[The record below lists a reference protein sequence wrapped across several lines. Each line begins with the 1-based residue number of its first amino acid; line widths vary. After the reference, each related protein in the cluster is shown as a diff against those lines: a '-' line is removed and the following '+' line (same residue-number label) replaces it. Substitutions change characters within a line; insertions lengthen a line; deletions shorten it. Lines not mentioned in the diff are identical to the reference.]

1 MIFPKKRKQYLKGNI
16 PFCVYQHFLLFL
28 HANKQMPLISPKNNI
43 MKKII
48 FLLTAILL
56 ATSTSV
62 MAQQEQNDKQTEKE
76 AKKAKK
82 AAKKAAKE
90 AEKLL
95 LFEQAAQAM
104 NDRKFLYKIDRIQ
117 IDNGRFTPTDNR
129 SSFLELN
136 DSVTASQMDTGSTY
150 MTPELI
156 YGSITE
162 FESSTDNKG
171 NLIIK
176 FVLKEKT
183 SIIPQ
188 NITMKLEYGSNECAM
203 TIAERKGTRK
213 YIRGTIVPLG
223 SEVIFRG
230 TPVIY

>member
-1 MIFPKKRKQYLKGNI
+1 
-16 PFCVYQHFLLFL
+16 
-28 HANKQMPLISPKNNI
+28 

-48 FLLTAILL
+48 FLLTVILL
-56 ATSTSV
+56 ATNSSV
-62 MAQQEQNDKQTEKE
+62 MAQQEPDNKKAKKEAKKAEKE
-76 AKKAKK
+76 AKKA
-82 AAKKAAKE
+82 AKQ

-95 LFEQAAQAM
+95 IFEQAAQAM
-104 NDRKFLYKIDRIQ
+104 NERKFLYKIDRIQ

-129 SSFLELN
+129 SSFFELN
-136 DSVTASQMDTGSTY
+136 DTITASQLDAGSTY
-150 MTPELI
+150 STPKLI
-156 YGSITE
+156 YGSISD
-162 FESSTDNKG
+162 FESSTDKKG

-176 FVLKEKT
+176 FVLREKT
-183 SIIPQ
+183 SIIPK

>member
-1 MIFPKKRKQYLKGNI
+1 
-16 PFCVYQHFLLFL
+16 
-28 HANKQMPLISPKNNI
+28 
-43 MKKII
+43 MKKIML
-48 FLLTAILL
+48 LLTIIMLAIN
-56 ATSTSV
+56 TNV
-62 MAQQEQNDKQTEKE
+62 MAQQELDDKKAKKEAKKAEKE
-76 AKKAKK
+76 AKKA
-82 AAKKAAKE
+82 AKQ

-95 LFEQAAQAM
+95 IFEQAAQAM
-104 NDRKFLYKIDRIQ
+104 NERKFLYKIDRIQ

-129 SSFLELN
+129 SSFFELN
-136 DSVTASQMDTGSTY
+136 DTITASQLDAGSTY
-150 MTPELI
+150 STPKLI
-156 YGSITE
+156 YGSISD
-162 FESSTDNKG
+162 FESSTDKKG

-176 FVLKEKT
+176 FVLREKT
-183 SIIPQ
+183 SIIPK

>member
-1 MIFPKKRKQYLKGNI
+1 
-16 PFCVYQHFLLFL
+16 
-28 HANKQMPLISPKNNI
+28 

-48 FLLTAILL
+48 FILTIALF
-56 ATSTSV
+56 AVSSNA
-62 MAQQEQNDKQTEKE
+62 MAQQEQNDKQAKKEAKKAEKE
-76 AKKAKK
+76 AKKA
-82 AAKKAAKE
+82 AKQ

-117 IDNGRFTPTDNR
+117 VDNGRFTPTDNR

-136 DSVTASQMDTGSTY
+136 DSVTASQIDSGSTY
-150 MTPELI
+150 STPQI
-156 YGSITE
+156 VYGNISD
-162 FESSTDNKG
+162 FKSSTDKKG
-171 NLIIK
+171 NLIIQ
-176 FVLKEKT
+176 FVLREKT
-183 SIIPQ
+183 NIIPQ
-188 NITMKLEYGSNECAM
+188 NITMRLEYGSNECAM

-223 SEVIFRG
+223 SEIMFKG

>member
-1 MIFPKKRKQYLKGNI
+1 
-16 PFCVYQHFLLFL
+16 
-28 HANKQMPLISPKNNI
+28 

-48 FLLTAILL
+48 YLFTVILLT
-56 ATSTSV
+56 TSTNV
-62 MAQQEQNDKQTEKE
+62 MAQQEQKDKRTGKE
-76 AKKAKK
+76 AKKAQKEAQK
-82 AAKKAAKE
+82 AAKKIAKQ

-95 LFEQAAQAM
+95 LFEQAAKAM
-104 NDRKFLYKIDRIQ
+104 NERKFVYKIDRIQ

-129 SSFLELN
+129 SSFFELN

-150 MTPELI
+150 STPKLI
-156 YGSITE
+156 YGSISD
-162 FESSTDNKG
+162 FESSTDKKG

-188 NITMKLEYGSNECAM
+188 NITMKLEYESNECAM

-223 SEVIFRG
+223 SEIIFRG

>member
-1 MIFPKKRKQYLKGNI
+1 
-16 PFCVYQHFLLFL
+16 
-28 HANKQMPLISPKNNI
+28 
-43 MKKII
+43 
-48 FLLTAILL
+48 
-56 ATSTSV
+56 
-62 MAQQEQNDKQTEKE
+62 MAQQELDDKKAKKEAKKAEKE
-76 AKKAKK
+76 AKKA
-82 AAKKAAKE
+82 AKQ

-95 LFEQAAQAM
+95 IFEQAAQTM
-104 NDRKFLYKIDRIQ
+104 NERKFLYKIDRIQ

-129 SSFLELN
+129 SSFFELN
-136 DSVTASQMDTGSTY
+136 DTITASQLDAGSTY
-150 MTPELI
+150 STPKLI
-156 YGSITE
+156 YGSISD
-162 FESSTDNKG
+162 FESSTDKKG

-176 FVLKEKT
+176 FVLREKT

-188 NITMKLEYGSNECAM
+188 NITMKLEYGSNECGM

>member
-1 MIFPKKRKQYLKGNI
+1 
-16 PFCVYQHFLLFL
+16 
-28 HANKQMPLISPKNNI
+28 

-48 FLLTAILL
+48 FLMTVILL
-56 ATSTSV
+56 ATNSSV
-62 MAQQEQNDKQTEKE
+62 MAQQEPDNKKAKKEAKKAEKE
-76 AKKAKK
+76 AKKA
-82 AAKKAAKE
+82 AKQ

-95 LFEQAAQAM
+95 IFEQAAQAM
-104 NDRKFLYKIDRIQ
+104 NERKFLYKIDRIQ

-129 SSFLELN
+129 SSFFELN
-136 DSVTASQMDTGSTY
+136 DTITASQLDAGSTY
-150 MTPELI
+150 STPKLI
-156 YGSITE
+156 YGSISD
-162 FESSTDNKG
+162 FESSTDKKG

-176 FVLKEKT
+176 FVLREKT
-183 SIIPQ
+183 SIIPK

-223 SEVIFRG
+223 REIIFKG

>member
-1 MIFPKKRKQYLKGNI
+1 MRLPTIFINLAMQKRTNAPNHLN
-16 PFCVYQHFLLFL
+16 
-28 HANKQMPLISPKNNI
+28 NKV

-56 ATSTSV
+56 VTSTSV
-62 MAQQEQNDKQTEKE
+62 MAQQTDDKKAKKEAKKAEKE
-76 AKKAKK
+76 AKKA
-82 AAKKAAKE
+82 AKQ

-104 NDRKFLYKIDRIQ
+104 NERKFLYKIDRIQ

-150 MTPELI
+150 STPKLI
-156 YGSITE
+156 YGSISD
-162 FESSTDNKG
+162 FESSTDKKG

-188 NITMKLEYGSNECAM
+188 NITMKLEYASNECAM

>member
-1 MIFPKKRKQYLKGNI
+1 
-16 PFCVYQHFLLFL
+16 
-28 HANKQMPLISPKNNI
+28 
-43 MKKII
+43 MKKIMP
-48 FLLTAILL
+48 LLTIIMLAIN
-56 ATSTSV
+56 TNV
-62 MAQQEQNDKQTEKE
+62 MAQQVLDDKKAKKEAKKAEKE
-76 AKKAKK
+76 AKKA
-82 AAKKAAKE
+82 AKQ

-95 LFEQAAQAM
+95 IFEQAAQAM
-104 NDRKFLYKIDRIQ
+104 NERKFLYKIDRIQ

-129 SSFLELN
+129 SSFFELN
-136 DSVTASQMDTGSTY
+136 DTITASQLDAGSTY
-150 MTPELI
+150 STPKLI
-156 YGSITE
+156 YGSISD
-162 FESSTDNKG
+162 FESSTDKKG

-176 FVLKEKT
+176 FVLREKT

>member
-1 MIFPKKRKQYLKGNI
+1 
-16 PFCVYQHFLLFL
+16 
-28 HANKQMPLISPKNNI
+28 MPLISQNNNI

-48 FLLTAILL
+48 FILTAILL

-62 MAQQEQNDKQTEKE
+62 MAQQEQNDKQAEKE
-76 AKKAKK
+76 AKK
-82 AAKKAAKE
+82 AKKAAKE

-223 SEVIFRG
+223 SEIIFRG

>member
-1 MIFPKKRKQYLKGNI
+1 
-16 PFCVYQHFLLFL
+16 
-28 HANKQMPLISPKNNI
+28 
-43 MKKII
+43 
-48 FLLTAILL
+48 
-56 ATSTSV
+56 
-62 MAQQEQNDKQTEKE
+62 MAQQEQKDKRTGKE
-76 AKKAKK
+76 AKKAQKEAQK
-82 AAKKAAKE
+82 AAKKIAKQ

-95 LFEQAAQAM
+95 LFEQAAKAM
-104 NDRKFLYKIDRIQ
+104 NERKFVYKIDRIQ

-129 SSFLELN
+129 SSFFELN

-150 MTPELI
+150 STPKLI
-156 YGSITE
+156 YGSISD
-162 FESSTDNKG
+162 FESSTDKKG

-188 NITMKLEYGSNECAM
+188 NITMKLEYESNECAM

-223 SEVIFRG
+223 SEIIFRG

>member
-1 MIFPKKRKQYLKGNI
+1 MT
-16 PFCVYQHFLLFL
+16 V
-28 HANKQMPLISPKNNI
+28 
-43 MKKII
+43 
-48 FLLTAILL
+48 ILL
-56 ATSTSV
+56 ATNSSV
-62 MAQQEQNDKQTEKE
+62 MAQQEPDNKKAKKEAKKAEKE
-76 AKKAKK
+76 AKKA
-82 AAKKAAKE
+82 AKQ

-104 NDRKFLYKIDRIQ
+104 NERKFLYKIDRIQ

-136 DSVTASQMDTGSTY
+136 DSVTASQMDTGLTYST
-150 MTPELI
+150 PKLI
-156 YGSITE
+156 YGNISD
-162 FESSTDNKG
+162 FESSTDKKG

-188 NITMKLEYGSNECAM
+188 NITMKLEYASNECAM

>member
-1 MIFPKKRKQYLKGNI
+1 
-16 PFCVYQHFLLFL
+16 
-28 HANKQMPLISPKNNI
+28 
-43 MKKII
+43 MKKIML
-48 FLLTAILL
+48 LLTIIMLAIN
-56 ATSTSV
+56 TNV
-62 MAQQEQNDKQTEKE
+62 MAQQELDDKKAKKEAKKAEKE
-76 AKKAKK
+76 AKKA
-82 AAKKAAKE
+82 AKQ

-95 LFEQAAQAM
+95 IFEQAAQAM
-104 NDRKFLYKIDRIQ
+104 NERKFLYKIDRIQ

-129 SSFLELN
+129 SSFFELN
-136 DSVTASQMDTGSTY
+136 DTITASQLDAGSTY
-150 MTPELI
+150 STPKLI
-156 YGSITE
+156 YGSISD
-162 FESSTDNKG
+162 FESSTDKKG

-176 FVLKEKT
+176 FVLREKT

>member
-1 MIFPKKRKQYLKGNI
+1 
-16 PFCVYQHFLLFL
+16 
-28 HANKQMPLISPKNNI
+28 
-43 MKKII
+43 MKKIML
-48 FLLTAILL
+48 LLTIIMLAIN
-56 ATSTSV
+56 TNV
-62 MAQQEQNDKQTEKE
+62 MAQQELDDKKAKKEAKKAEKE
-76 AKKAKK
+76 AKKA
-82 AAKKAAKE
+82 AKQ

-95 LFEQAAQAM
+95 IFEQAAQAM
-104 NDRKFLYKIDRIQ
+104 NERKFLYKIDRIQ

-129 SSFLELN
+129 SSFFELN
-136 DSVTASQMDTGSTY
+136 DTITASQLDVGSTY
-150 MTPELI
+150 STPKLI
-156 YGSITE
+156 YGSISD
-162 FESSTDNKG
+162 FESSTDKKG

-176 FVLKEKT
+176 FVLREKT
-183 SIIPQ
+183 SIIPK

>member
-1 MIFPKKRKQYLKGNI
+1 
-16 PFCVYQHFLLFL
+16 
-28 HANKQMPLISPKNNI
+28 
-43 MKKII
+43 MKKIML
-48 FLLTAILL
+48 LLTIIMLAIN
-56 ATSTSV
+56 TNV
-62 MAQQEQNDKQTEKE
+62 MAQQELEDKKAKKEAKKAEKE
-76 AKKAKK
+76 AKKA
-82 AAKKAAKE
+82 AKQ

-95 LFEQAAQAM
+95 IFEQAAQAM
-104 NDRKFLYKIDRIQ
+104 NERKFLYKIDRIQ

-129 SSFLELN
+129 SSFFELN
-136 DSVTASQMDTGSTY
+136 DTITASQLDAGSTY
-150 MTPELI
+150 STPKLI
-156 YGSITE
+156 YGSISD
-162 FESSTDNKG
+162 FESSTDKKG

-176 FVLKEKT
+176 FVLREKT
-183 SIIPQ
+183 SIIPK

>member
-1 MIFPKKRKQYLKGNI
+1 
-16 PFCVYQHFLLFL
+16 
-28 HANKQMPLISPKNNI
+28 
-43 MKKII
+43 MKKIML
-48 FLLTAILL
+48 LLTIIMLAIN
-56 ATSTSV
+56 TNV
-62 MAQQEQNDKQTEKE
+62 MAQQELDDKKAKKEAKKAEKE
-76 AKKAKK
+76 AKKA
-82 AAKKAAKE
+82 AKQ

-95 LFEQAAQAM
+95 IFEQAAQAM
-104 NDRKFLYKIDRIQ
+104 NERKFLYKINRIQ

-129 SSFLELN
+129 SSFFELN
-136 DSVTASQMDTGSTY
+136 DTITASQLDAGSTY
-150 MTPELI
+150 STPKLI
-156 YGSITE
+156 YGSISD
-162 FESSTDNKG
+162 FESSTDKKG

-176 FVLKEKT
+176 FVLREKT
-183 SIIPQ
+183 SIIPK

>member
-1 MIFPKKRKQYLKGNI
+1 
-16 PFCVYQHFLLFL
+16 
-28 HANKQMPLISPKNNI
+28 

-48 FLLTAILL
+48 FLLTVILL
-56 ATSTSV
+56 ATNSSV
-62 MAQQEQNDKQTEKE
+62 MAQQEPDNKKAKKEAKKAEKE
-76 AKKAKK
+76 AKKA
-82 AAKKAAKE
+82 AKQ

-104 NDRKFLYKIDRIQ
+104 NERKFLYKIDRIQ

-136 DSVTASQMDTGSTY
+136 DSVTASQLDAGSTY
-150 MTPELI
+150 STPKLI
-156 YGSITE
+156 YGSISD
-162 FESSTDNKG
+162 FESSTDKKG

-188 NITMKLEYGSNECAM
+188 NITMKLEYASNECAM

>member
-1 MIFPKKRKQYLKGNI
+1 
-16 PFCVYQHFLLFL
+16 
-28 HANKQMPLISPKNNI
+28 
-43 MKKII
+43 MKKIML
-48 FLLTAILL
+48 LLTIIMLAIN
-56 ATSTSV
+56 TNV
-62 MAQQEQNDKQTEKE
+62 MAQQEIDDKKAKIEPKKAEKE
-76 AKKAKK
+76 AKKA
-82 AAKKAAKE
+82 AKQ

-95 LFEQAAQAM
+95 IFEQAAQAM
-104 NDRKFLYKIDRIQ
+104 NERKFLYKINRIQ

-129 SSFLELN
+129 SSFFELN
-136 DSVTASQMDTGSTY
+136 DTITASQLDAGSTY
-150 MTPELI
+150 STPKLI
-156 YGSITE
+156 YGSISD
-162 FESSTDNKG
+162 FESSTDKKG

-176 FVLKEKT
+176 FVLREKT
-183 SIIPQ
+183 SIIPK

>member
-1 MIFPKKRKQYLKGNI
+1 MR
-16 PFCVYQHFLLFL
+16 
-28 HANKQMPLISPKNNI
+28 
-43 MKKII
+43 KII
-48 FLLTAILL
+48 FLLITILL
-56 ATSTSV
+56 VSSTSV
-62 MAQQEQNDKQTEKE
+62 MAQQKQNDKEAKKEAKRAEKE
-76 AKKAKK
+76 AKKA
-82 AAKKAAKE
+82 AKQ

-95 LFEQAAQAM
+95 LFEEAAQAM
-104 NDRKFLYKIDRIQ
+104 KERKFLYKIDRIQ

-136 DSVTASQMDTGSTY
+136 DSVTASQMDMGSTY
-150 MTPELI
+150 STPKLI
-156 YGSITE
+156 YGRISD
-162 FESSTDNKG
+162 FESSTDKKG

-183 SIIPQ
+183 SIIPK
-188 NITMKLEYGSNECAM
+188 NIIMKLEYESNECAM

-213 YIRGTIVPLG
+213 YIRGTVVPLG

>member
-1 MIFPKKRKQYLKGNI
+1 
-16 PFCVYQHFLLFL
+16 
-28 HANKQMPLISPKNNI
+28 MPLISQNNNI

-48 FLLTAILL
+48 FILTAILL

-76 AKKAKK
+76 AKK
-82 AAKKAAKE
+82 AKKAAKE

-223 SEVIFRG
+223 SEIIFRG

>member
-1 MIFPKKRKQYLKGNI
+1 
-16 PFCVYQHFLLFL
+16 
-28 HANKQMPLISPKNNI
+28 
-43 MKKII
+43 MKKIML
-48 FLLTAILL
+48 LLTIIMLAIN
-56 ATSTSV
+56 TNV
-62 MAQQEQNDKQTEKE
+62 MAQQELEDKKAKKEAKKAEKE
-76 AKKAKK
+76 AKKA
-82 AAKKAAKE
+82 AKQ

-95 LFEQAAQAM
+95 IFEQAAQAM
-104 NDRKFLYKIDRIQ
+104 NERKFLYKIDRIQ

-129 SSFLELN
+129 SSFFELN
-136 DSVTASQMDTGSTY
+136 DTITASQLDAGSTY
-150 MTPELI
+150 STPKLI
-156 YGSITE
+156 YGSISD
-162 FESSTDNKG
+162 FESSTDKKG

-176 FVLKEKT
+176 FVLREKT

>member
-1 MIFPKKRKQYLKGNI
+1 
-16 PFCVYQHFLLFL
+16 
-28 HANKQMPLISPKNNI
+28 MPLISQNNNI

-48 FLLTAILL
+48 FILTAILL

-76 AKKAKK
+76 AKK
-82 AAKKAAKE
+82 AKKAAKE

>member
-1 MIFPKKRKQYLKGNI
+1 
-16 PFCVYQHFLLFL
+16 
-28 HANKQMPLISPKNNI
+28 
-43 MKKII
+43 MKKIML
-48 FLLTAILL
+48 LLTIIMLAIN
-56 ATSTSV
+56 TNV
-62 MAQQEQNDKQTEKE
+62 MAQQELDDKKAKKEAKKAEKE
-76 AKKAKK
+76 AKKAEKQ
-82 AAKKAAKE
+82 

-95 LFEQAAQAM
+95 KFEQAAQAM
-104 NDRKFLYKIDRIQ
+104 NERKFLYKIDRIQ

-129 SSFLELN
+129 SSFFELN
-136 DSVTASQMDTGSTY
+136 DTITASQLDAGSTY
-150 MTPELI
+150 STPKLI
-156 YGSITE
+156 YGSISD
-162 FESSTDNKG
+162 FESSTDKKG

-176 FVLKEKT
+176 FVLREKT
-183 SIIPQ
+183 SIIPK

>member
-1 MIFPKKRKQYLKGNI
+1 
-16 PFCVYQHFLLFL
+16 
-28 HANKQMPLISPKNNI
+28 

-48 FLLTAILL
+48 FLMTVILL
-56 ATSTSV
+56 ATNSSV
-62 MAQQEQNDKQTEKE
+62 MAQQEPDNKKAKKEAKKAEKE
-76 AKKAKK
+76 AKKA
-82 AAKKAAKE
+82 AKQ

-104 NDRKFLYKIDRIQ
+104 NERKFLYKIDRIQ

-136 DSVTASQMDTGSTY
+136 DSVTASQLDAGSTY
-150 MTPELI
+150 STPKLI
-156 YGSITE
+156 YGSITD
-162 FESSTDNKG
+162 FESSTDKKG

-188 NITMKLEYGSNECAM
+188 NITMKLEYASNECAM

>member
-1 MIFPKKRKQYLKGNI
+1 
-16 PFCVYQHFLLFL
+16 
-28 HANKQMPLISPKNNI
+28 
-43 MKKII
+43 MKKIML
-48 FLLTAILL
+48 LLTIIMLAIN
-56 ATSTSV
+56 TNV
-62 MAQQEQNDKQTEKE
+62 MAQQELDDKKAKKEAKKAEKE
-76 AKKAKK
+76 AKKA
-82 AAKKAAKE
+82 AKQ

-95 LFEQAAQAM
+95 IFEQAAQAM
-104 NDRKFLYKIDRIQ
+104 NERKFLYKIDRIQ

-129 SSFLELN
+129 SSFFELN
-136 DSVTASQMDTGSTY
+136 DTITASQLDAGSTY
-150 MTPELI
+150 STPKLI
-156 YGSITE
+156 YGNISD
-162 FESSTDNKG
+162 FESSTDKKG

-176 FVLKEKT
+176 FVLREKT
-183 SIIPQ
+183 SIIPK

>member
-1 MIFPKKRKQYLKGNI
+1 
-16 PFCVYQHFLLFL
+16 
-28 HANKQMPLISPKNNI
+28 
-43 MKKII
+43 MKKIML
-48 FLLTAILL
+48 LLTIIMLAIN
-56 ATSTSV
+56 TNV
-62 MAQQEQNDKQTEKE
+62 MAQQELDDKKAKKEAKKAEKE
-76 AKKAKK
+76 AKKA
-82 AAKKAAKE
+82 AKQ

-95 LFEQAAQAM
+95 IFEQAAQTM
-104 NDRKFLYKIDRIQ
+104 NERKFLYKIDRIQ

-129 SSFLELN
+129 SSFFELN
-136 DSVTASQMDTGSTY
+136 DTITASQLDAGSTY
-150 MTPELI
+150 STPKLI
-156 YGSITE
+156 YGSISD
-162 FESSTDNKG
+162 FESSTDKKG

-176 FVLKEKT
+176 FVLREKT

>member
-1 MIFPKKRKQYLKGNI
+1 
-16 PFCVYQHFLLFL
+16 
-28 HANKQMPLISPKNNI
+28 
-43 MKKII
+43 MKKIMP
-48 FLLTAILL
+48 LLTIIMLAIN
-56 ATSTSV
+56 TNV
-62 MAQQEQNDKQTEKE
+62 MAQQELDEKKAKKEAKKAEKE
-76 AKKAKK
+76 AKKA
-82 AAKKAAKE
+82 AKQ

-95 LFEQAAQAM
+95 IFEQAAQAM
-104 NDRKFLYKIDRIQ
+104 NERKFLYKIDRIQ

-129 SSFLELN
+129 SSFFELN
-136 DSVTASQMDTGSTY
+136 DTITASQLDAGSTY
-150 MTPELI
+150 STPKLI
-156 YGSITE
+156 YGSISD
-162 FESSTDNKG
+162 FESSTDKKG

-176 FVLKEKT
+176 FVLREKT

-223 SEVIFRG
+223 NEVIFRG